1 MWWCPALPKKTVE
14 QIIDSQNHYLLQV
27 KGNQPS
33 LYNDIEQVSQTT
45 QPLGVYE
52 KEEKNRGREEYR
64 KVSIFS
70 VSNEEK
76 QKQWKD
82 LSTYVVVDRLRNGQQ
97 ERAFYISDLVNKDA
111 EFFYLAIREHWG
123 IENGLHYV
131 KDVVYN
137 EDKNRI
143 KNDTA
148 AVLASIMSSVAI
160 NISRKEQEVSIT
172 YSQIFFRSN
181 VEKALKF
188 IRT

>member
-1 MWWCPALPKKTVE
+1 MY
-14 QIIDSQNHYLLQV
+14 Q
-27 KGNQPS
+27 
-33 LYNDIEQVSQTT
+33 
-45 QPLGVYE
+45 
-52 KEEKNRGREEYR
+52 KEERNRGRQEYR
-64 KVSIFS
+64 KVSLFS

-76 QKQWKD
+76 KAQWEG
-82 LSTYVVVDRLRNGQQ
+82 LSSYLVVERVRNGHP
-97 ERAFYISDLVNKDA
+97 ERAFYISDLVDKDA

-123 IENGLHYV
+123 IENALHYV
-131 KDVVYN
+131 KDVVHH

-160 NISRKEQEVSIT
+160 NISRKEQEASIT